1 MGEGGDMIML
11 YSQKLKIE
19 NCNKE
24 QHNHLLRLRVRGF
37 LLIRN
42 VEIVQQQ
49 TQFLSAERSISKT

>member
-24 QHNHLLRLRVRGF
+24 QHNHLLKLRIIGF

-42 VEIVQQQ
+42 AEIAQQK
-49 TQFLSAERSISKT
+49 TQFLSAER